1 METSY
6 APAAVTEG
14 SKSAVSWAAVLAGA
28 AAAVASTIIL
38 LILGSGL
45 GFASASPW
53 ANAGHTAAALGVGAT
68 VWLVVVQWISAG
80 LGGYLTGRLRTR
92 WVGTHVHEVFFRDT
106 ANGFVAWAVAAIV
119 VGSVVAA
126 GGSAALGA
134 GMHAVGQVGAGAA
147 RGAAGAAGST
157 LDAYDVDSLFRSGQ
171 PDAAAGDGHA
181 EATRILAKGLS
192 TGEVPAEDRTYLASL
207 VATRAG
213 ISQDDAQKRVD
224 TVIAKVQ
231 AADVKAHQAADAARK
246 AAATFATLTALSMVI
261 GAFIACAAAA
271 LGGHERDL
279 HP

>member
-14 SKSAVSWAAVLAGA
+14 SKSAVSWAAILAGA
-28 AAAVASTIIL
+28 AAAVSSTMIL

-53 ANAGHTAAALGVGAT
+53 ANAGRTAATLGTAAT
-68 VWLVVVQWISAG
+68 IWLIVVQWISAG

-92 WVGTHVHEVFFRDT
+92 WVGTHTHEIFFRDT
-106 ANGFVAWAVAAIV
+106 ANGFVAWAVAAV
-119 VGSVVAA
+119 VLGVVVAA

-134 GMHAVGQVGAGAA
+134 GMHAVAQVGAGAA
-147 RGAAGAAGST
+147 RGAAGAAGGT
-157 LDAYDVDSLFRSGQ
+157 LDAYDVDSLFRSAQ

-181 EATRILAKGLS
+181 EATRILAKGLAA
-192 TGEVPAEDRTYLASL
+192 GEVPPADRTYLATQ
-207 VATRAG
+207 VAARAG

-224 TVIAKVQ
+224 DVVAKVQ
-231 AADVKAHQAADAARK
+231 AADVKAHQAADTARK
-246 AAATFATLTALSMVI
+246 AAATFATLTALSMLV